1 MEGDGS
7 TRGGARHE
15 RRAGVSRIATR
26 MLYCMLFVLL
36 AGMHGIATH
45 AGDQSLAPP
54 VGEVLLT
61 VSGSIR
67 NGNAPGVA
75 AFDES
80 ALQMLPR
87 HAIETTTA
95 VTDGVRRFD
104 GFLMRDLLDMVGA
117 EGRTVTASA
126 LNDYV
131 IDIPMEDFQRFDVLV
146 ATHMDGDRLLPRD
159 KGPFWIV
166 YPRDAH
172 DELQDIRYDYRWVWQ
187 LIRLEVQ

>member
-1 MEGDGS
+1 MPGDGS

-15 RRAGVSRIATR
+15 RRADFFR
-26 MLYCMLFVLL
+26 MAGCVLFVLL
-36 AGMHGIATH
+36 AGTRGIVAH
-45 AGDQSLAPP
+45 ADDPPLAPP

-67 NGNAPGVA
+67 NGNAAGTA
-75 AFDES
+75 ALDES
-80 ALQMLPR
+80 ILRTLPR
-87 HAIETTTA
+87 HSMETTTV

-104 GFLMRDLLDMVGA
+104 GFLMRDLLDLVGA

-126 LNDYV
+126 LNDYI
-131 IDIPMEDFQRFDVLV
+131 IDIPIEDFQRFDVLV
-146 ATHMDGDRLLPRD
+146 ATHMDGVRLLPRD

-187 LIRLEVQ
+187 LIRLDVK